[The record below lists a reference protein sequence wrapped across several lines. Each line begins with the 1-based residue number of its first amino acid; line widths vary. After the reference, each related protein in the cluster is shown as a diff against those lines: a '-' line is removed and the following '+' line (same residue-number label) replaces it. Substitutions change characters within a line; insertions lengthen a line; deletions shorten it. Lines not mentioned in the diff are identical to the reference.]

1 MAYQLTTEELRR
13 RAEAFLGYRAEE
25 TPEAVPDPS
34 ADLTLL
40 DCDGPTGSLT
50 LRYDTKPWM
59 ANIWG
64 VVHGGVVATLV
75 DTCMGITCGIQCDAI
90 TPTVSMTVNYARPV
104 PLDAE
109 RTAPRKTICS
119 AGKRPG
125 TPGSNRWKIV
135 GSKKAKKEIFKRAC
149 DKLCAVRGRPEP
161 LWPAA
166 RPRGL

>member
-109 RTAPRKTICS
+109 IVVRTRTIRCGATSGQLSAEVYAAGQPDRLLVTASGAYCTKKNDLVGGKTPWD
-119 AGKRPG
+119 AG
-125 TPGSNRWKIV
+125 
-135 GSKKAKKEIFKRAC
+135 E
-149 DKLCAVRGRPEP
+149 
-161 LWPAA
+161 
-166 RPRGL
+166 